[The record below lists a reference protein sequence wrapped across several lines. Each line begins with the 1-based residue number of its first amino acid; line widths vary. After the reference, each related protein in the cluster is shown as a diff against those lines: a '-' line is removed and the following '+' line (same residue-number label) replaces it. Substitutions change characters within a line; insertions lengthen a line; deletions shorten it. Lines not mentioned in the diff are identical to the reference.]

1 MKQTFIPKVQLQLL
15 HVQKMYSVGKENR
28 KKKHLVRKNE
38 NQILSE
44 RKQKGVLVEKEIRE

>member
-15 HVQKMYSVGKENR
+15 HVQKMYSVGKENG
-28 KKKHLVRKNE
+28 KKKHLMRKNE